1 MTPRKQFLILLFPL
15 LGLAAAGKWV
25 MIHYGLP
32 FPTHVDEM
40 DILTDPFK
48 ILSMYSQ
55 GNFSV
60 STNLFNW
67 LITFW
72 FALVF
77 VLGWIFNAWSSVEEF
92 RLFLISG
99 SSSFILAGRLMSMV
113 LSLAGSTVLFHL
125 MFRLQPSHLLRILM
139 GVLIFFNP
147 FEWNALNWVKFD
159 ALSYLVAAVLIYF
172 GFLYFIEGR
181 ERMRTALYF
190 LLFVGIASRI
200 EMIAF
205 AAGFTLYDL
214 FLFKRFELN
223 RIPWR
228 PVFAGM
234 IFYGAVTLLPV
245 AVLAG
250 AFSSAPKLSTTPT
263 FFEAIVTKLPDWG
276 SLLRVIGE
284 SNYYFICLAVLFG
297 PAWMLDLLLNFRS
310 SRIRFLA
317 LPIIVLAAALF
328 IFPIKNVHYLVVLAT
343 VLLVAYLITLN
354 GPLNKWKLTAVIIT
368 AVWTVSY
375 TIQLV
380 FGIAAGDSR
389 LPAREFVLRNTQ
401 PGDMVYAD
409 GIFSSIYDTP
419 ERYHER
425 AEASRRTGGTGLSND
440 YMATHVLPAET
451 RAMVAVSSWEPFKG
465 TGYENRFYNHY
476 DSARLH
482 DDHPEF
488 YLYVGDNAFEKKPG
502 ESASDPNQAAYYR
515 YLQKNYEQRAV
526 FKSVPGDPR
535 FHFVNAY
542 YFRPVLVFE
551 RRKG

>member
-1 MTPRKQFLILLFPL
+1 MTPRKQFLILLLPFL
-15 LGLAAAGKWV
+15 ALAAAGKWV

-77 VLGWIFNAWSSVEEF
+77 VLGWIFGAWSSVEEF
-92 RLFLISG
+92 RMFLISG
-99 SSSFILAGRLMSMV
+99 SSSFILAGRILSMI
-113 LSLAGSTVLFHL
+113 LSLAGSAILFRL
-125 MFRLQPSHLLRILM
+125 AFRLQPSRLIQILM

-159 ALSYLVAAVLIYF
+159 ALTYLVAAVLIYV

-181 ERMRTALYF
+181 ERARAALYF

-214 FLFKRFELN
+214 FVFKRFELN

-228 PVFAGM
+228 PVIAGI
-234 IFYGAVTLLPV
+234 IFYCTVTLLPI
-245 AVLAG
+245 AILAG
-250 AFSSAPKLSTTPT
+250 AFSSVPKLSTTPT
-263 FFEAIVTKLPDWG
+263 FFEAIVTKLPDLG

-297 PAWMLDLLLNFRS
+297 PAWTLDLLLNIKS
-310 SRIRFLA
+310 SRIRFLV
-317 LPIIVLAAALF
+317 LPVIVLAAALF

-343 VLLVAYLITLN
+343 VLLMAYLITLH
-354 GPLNKWKLTAVIIT
+354 GTLNKWRVTAIIIT
-368 AVWTVSY
+368 AVWIASY

-380 FGIAAGDSR
+380 FSIAIGDSR
-389 LPAREFVLRNTQ
+389 LPAREFVLHNTQ
-401 PGDMVYAD
+401 PGDTVYAD

-419 ERYHER
+419 ERYHAR
-425 AEASRRTGGTGLSND
+425 AEASRLTGGTGLSND
-440 YMATHVLPAET
+440 YMATHVRPAET

-465 TGYENRFYNHY
+465 TIYENRFYNHY

-482 DDHPEF
+482 DDAPEF
-488 YLYVGDNAFEKKPG
+488 YMYVGDNPFENKPG
-502 ESASDPNQAAYYR
+502 QSSSDPGRGAYYE

-535 FHFVNAY
+535 FYFVNAY
-542 YFRPVLVFE
+542 YFRPVILFE
-551 RRKG
+551 RKKG